1 MIDHVYVKIVFK
13 LYYIY
18 IMRLFNKII
27 YSTLNA
33 TRNNTSLNIIN
44 KIANIDDY
52 NLIIPNLYLGNIKNA
67 NNIDFLKE
75 NDIHAIVNCT
85 ENEEFNE
92 YFIDKPKYRLSI
104 NDSKDEN
111 NINKFKNDIF
121 NVIYFIEEN
130 LNNNKKVYVHCYW
143 GLMRSATV
151 VSGYL
156 IYKYKLSI
164 KDSINIIQEQ
174 RPKAL
179 VSFYNFNEVLEYV
192 QNKN

>member
-1 MIDHVYVKIVFK
+1 MDHVYVKIVFK
-13 LYYIY
+13 LYSIY

-75 NDIHAIVNCT
+75 NDIQAIVNCT

-92 YFIDKPKYRLSI
+92 YFIDKSKYRLSI
-104 NDSKDEN
+104 NDSKNEN

-121 NVIYFIEEN
+121 DVIYFIEEN

-151 VSGYL
+151 IAGYL

-192 QNKN
+192 HNKN